1 MRAYRWGSSAR
12 VLRRLPGSHTI
23 TVWTWALPL
32 LLAMTMT
39 PFTTTGPRAS
49 YWQQVSFQAYAVAAV
64 VSGILLLV
72 LRPRMRRMRATTSSG
87 VLALLAYALVAAVSV
102 MVAIAVLPALRA
114 PDRPA
119 LIGSAES
126 VLLYAIASAG
136 AGGVAAWTLSWRAE
150 LRRALRDS
158 RLRAAQAQRALD
170 EQREFDTQLRAQG
183 VDRVQGGV
191 LSPLFELNSRL
202 DQRDAEGIGEAA
214 AELRAIATDVV
225 RPLSHSLHPVET
237 VAREDYDDAIGAG
250 ISWRRIHP
258 LRQPLPVLGI
268 WLLSVPGA
276 VLIPAT
282 GPGPMWAAVPDLGVL
297 VAGLLALRWLLGRGG
312 DAPRPLQW
320 LMLIAGLAV
329 VGSAAG
335 IAFGVALGEPWYSLI
350 GTGAIVHVISGVAI
364 TLARGWGA
372 AMRAETIKAQRATLL
387 ARTAL
392 TAEVV
397 SIDASRRHAADILHS
412 QVQTR
417 LLAIADLL
425 DFAAAGNDEDL
436 QRARMEITNTC
447 ADTLPE
453 VVRVLT
459 GADEAEPSFDELVR
473 GNWPG
478 VDVRGGEVIDSLESG
493 DGVLMGL
500 AFDACANAVRHGGAS
515 VVVISRESA
524 DDGERLC
531 IRDNGSGVP
540 ADMEPGLG
548 LSAVAVHFP
557 GWSITNSNGWT
568 ELALPLIADQ
578 VRGEPAIAR

>member
-1 MRAYRWGSSAR
+1 MAVRVRSEVGRA
-12 VLRRLPGSHTI
+12 LRRLPGSNAI

-39 PFTTTGPRAS
+39 PFTATGPRAS
-49 YWQQVSFQAYAVAAV
+49 YWQQVSFQAYAVAGV
-64 VSGILLLV
+64 VSAVLLIA
-72 LRPRMRRMRATTSSG
+72 LRPRLRRMRATTSSA
-87 VLALLAYALVAAVSV
+87 ALTLLSYAFVAAVSV
-102 MVAIAVLPALRA
+102 IAAIAVLPALRA

-170 EQREFDTQLRAQG
+170 EQRDFDAQMRAQG
-183 VDRVQGGV
+183 VDRVENDV
-191 LSPLFELNSRL
+191 LAPLREVSARL
-202 DQRDAEGIGEAA
+202 DESDAEGVGEAA

-237 VAREDYDDAIGAG
+237 VVGEDYDDAISAG
-250 ISWRRIHP
+250 ISWRRIYP

-276 VLIPAT
+276 FLIPAT
-282 GPGPMWAAVPDLGVL
+282 GPGPLWAAVPDLGVL
-297 VAGLLALRWLLGRGG
+297 AAGLLTLRWLLRRGG
-312 DAPRPLQW
+312 NAARPLQW

-335 IAFGVALGEPWYSLI
+335 TAFAISLGEPWYSLFI
-350 GTGAIVHVISGVAI
+350 TGAIVHVVSGVAI

-372 AMRAETIKAQRATLL
+372 AMRAETTEAQRATLI

-392 TAEVV
+392 NAEVV

-436 QRARMEITNTC
+436 RRARAEITNTC
-447 ADTLPE
+447 DNSLPE

-459 GADEAEPSFDELVR
+459 GVDESSPSFEELVR
-473 GNWPG
+473 GSWPG
-478 VDVRGGEVIDSLESG
+478 VDVRGGEVIDSLETG
-493 DGVLMGL
+493 DGVVVGV

-515 VVVISRESA
+515 VVVISREVGA
-524 DDGERLC
+524 YEERLC
-531 IRDNGSGVP
+531 IRDNGSGVA
-540 ADMEPGLG
+540 ADVEPGLG
-548 LSAVAVHFP
+548 LSAIAVHFP
-557 GWSITNSNGWT
+557 GWSITNTNGWT
-568 ELALPLIADQ
+568 ELVLPLPNDQ
-578 VRGEPAIAR
+578 FLGEPAIAR

>member
-1 MRAYRWGSSAR
+1 MQAHLWGSSAR
-12 VLRRLPGSHTI
+12 VLRRLPGPHAI

-32 LLAMTMT
+32 LMAMTMT
-39 PFTTTGPRAS
+39 PFTAIGPRAS

-64 VSGILLLV
+64 VSAVLLLV
-72 LRPRMRRMRATTSSG
+72 LRQRMRRMRATTSSG
-87 VLALLAYALVAAVSV
+87 VLALLTYALVAAVSV
-102 MVAIAVLPALRA
+102 IAAIAVLPALRA

-183 VDRVQGGV
+183 VDRVQGDV
-191 LSPLFELNSRL
+191 LIPLAELNSRI

-237 VAREDYDDAIGAG
+237 VAREDYDDAISAG

-282 GPGPMWAAVPDLGVL
+282 GPGSLWAAVPDLGVL
-297 VAGLLALRWLLGRGG
+297 VAGLFTLRFLLRRWGN
-312 DAPRPLQW
+312 APRPLQW

-335 IAFGVALGEPWYSLI
+335 IAFAVALREPWYSLI

-372 AMRAETIKAQRATLL
+372 AMRSETTKAQRATLL

-425 DFAAAGNDEDL
+425 DFAAAGNHEDL
-436 QRARMEITNTC
+436 QRARAEITNTC
-447 ADTLPE
+447 ERTLPE
-453 VVRVLT
+453 VARVLT
-459 GADEAEPSFDELVR
+459 GVNDPELSFDELVR
-473 GNWPG
+473 GSWPG
-478 VDVRGGEVIDSLESG
+478 LDVRGGEVIDALETG
-493 DGVLMGL
+493 DGVLMGVV
-500 AFDACANAVRHGGAS
+500 FDACANAVRHGGAS
-515 VVVISRESA
+515 VVVIWIQDC
-524 DDGERLC
+524 DDGRRLC
-531 IRDNGSGVP
+531 IRDNGSGV
-540 ADMEPGLG
+540 AAEMEPGLG
-548 LSAVAVHFP
+548 LSTIAVHFP

-568 ELALPLIADQ
+568 ELALPLPKDQ
-578 VRGEPAIAR
+578 FRGEPAIAR